1 MKSINLLVTLS
12 LVVGSFAAQALEFSK
27 DVPKD
32 IQQQMTA
39 DLTFIGQITG
49 QGSTKLH
56 RDIFGEVSGQGYN
69 QFFTSRIVYVG
80 MDSCGNPNAVACV
93 SPMRGSDK
101 MFLTNNFIK
110 FSHPQI
116 ARMMVVFHESRHS
129 EVKNGNWPHD
139 DCPSPYVDENG
150 KDIVSIWTGAK
161 VAGMPACDSTPFGSY
176 GSSTIMLKNIAKF
189 CTNCSDKVK
198 MDANIYADDQLNR
211 IDVPSVKQQMK
222 NDFAAN

>member
-1 MKSINLLVTLS
+1 MFLFVEPITSY
-12 LVVGSFAAQALEFSK
+12 ALEFTN

-39 DLTFIGQITG
+39 DLAFIGQITG

-56 RDIFGEVSGQGYN
+56 QDIFGEVSGKVYN
-69 QFFTSRIVYVG
+69 QFFNSRIVYVG

-93 SPMRGSDK
+93 NPMRGSDK

-116 ARMMVVFHESRHS
+116 ARIMVIFHESRHS
-129 EVKNGNWPHD
+129 ETKNDNWSHD
-139 DCPSPYVDENG
+139 NCPSPYVDENG
-150 KDIVSIWTGAK
+150 KDIMSIWTGAK

-211 IDVPSVKQQMK
+211 IDNPSVKQQMK
-222 NDFAAN
+222 NSFEAN